1 MAWRSHHVHAWRFA
15 LGCAPRQ
22 KLHLNTTS
30 PVIVAQSGV
39 RRLPRVVLWL
49 LCIAYVVLGYVG
61 REPWK
66 ATDIASFGFMR
77 ELAKAPLANWLQP
90 RMLDLAPDAASGLL
104 PYWLGALVLQWLP
117 SGSGSMAMEA
127 FAARLPFMALLG
139 LTLWGTWYAAYHLAR
154 NIGAQPVAFAFGGE
168 AQGTDYARV
177 IADGAL
183 LALLAT
189 LGLAQYSHETAPPL
203 VQLTA
208 STAVLYGMAAMPHR
222 PIRGSA
228 VASLGLVAFSLSGAP
243 WLSLIEGAGSAL
255 LLLLAH
261 LRRVRDPRPQTLGH
275 GTWLPFS
282 AISLA
287 SLLGAALAWSLGL
300 FVWSLSG
307 NPNHWT
313 SQLRLFIWFLW
324 PVWPFVLWTL
334 WRWRRQLR
342 QLDQHRQIALP
353 LLFMLPAL
361 ITACATAAG
370 DRALLLAVP
379 ALAVLAAFALPT
391 FDRGMSALIDW
402 FTLLFFSAWAI
413 VIWVVW
419 LSMVTGVPAKPAA
432 NVARL
437 APGFS
442 PSFSLIATGIAV
454 AATLAWA
461 WLVRWRTKRSRSAIW
476 KSLALPAGGAVL
488 CWSLL
493 MTLWLPA
500 LDYARSYL
508 PQMQALRA
516 LVPTATCMNSY
527 QLRAPQIAALEY
539 YLGSWL
545 HQPKLLR
552 SFGADDACDHTI
564 VSGEAH
570 ARWIIDPRATA
581 WEIMGAV
588 RRPTDR
594 DDRDEDL
601 LIYRKRANP

>member
-1 MAWRSHHVHAWRFA
+1 
-15 LGCAPRQ
+15 
-22 KLHLNTTS
+22 LNTSS

-49 LCIAYVVLGYVG
+49 LCIAYVLLGYMG

-66 ATDIASFGFMR
+66 AADIASFGYMR
-77 ELAKAPLANWLQP
+77 ELVQTPWADWLRP
-90 RMLDLAPDAASGLL
+90 HMLDLTPDATSGLL
-104 PYWLGALVLQWLP
+104 PYWLGALAMQWVPAGSADLQ
-117 SGSGSMAMEA
+117 A
-127 FAARLPFMALLG
+127 FASRLPFIALLG

-154 NIGAQPVAFAFGGE
+154 NIGAQPIAFAFGGE

-228 VASLGLVAFSLSGAP
+228 VASLGLVAMSLSGAP
-243 WLSLIEGAGSAL
+243 WLSLIYGAGSAL

-282 AISLA
+282 AVTLA
-287 SLLGAALAWSLGL
+287 SLLGAALAWALDL
-300 FVWSLSG
+300 FGWGASG

-313 SQLRLFIWFLW
+313 SQMRLFIWFLW

-334 WRWRRQLR
+334 WRWRRQFR

-361 ITACATAAG
+361 FTACATAAG
-370 DRALLLAVP
+370 DRGLLLAVP

-391 FDRGMSALIDW
+391 FDRSISALIDW

-419 LSMVTGVPAKPAA
+419 LSMMTGVPAKPAA

-437 APGFS
+437 APGFT
-442 PSFSLIATGIAV
+442 PSFSIIATVIAI

-500 LDYARSYL
+500 LDYARSYQ

-516 LVPTATCMNSY
+516 MRLRPVCMNSY
-527 QLRAPQIAALEY
+527 QLRAPQVAALNY
-539 YLGSWL
+539 YLSDWL
-545 HQPKLLR
+545 YNLELLH
-552 SFGADDACDHTI
+552 SFGSKNSCDFTI
-564 VSGEAH
+564 VSGEARS
-570 ARWIIDPRATA
+570 RWLKEPSATA
-581 WEIMGAV
+581 WEYVGTV

-594 DDRDEDL
+594 DEHDEDL
-601 LIYRKRANP
+601 LIYRKRQP

>member
-1 MAWRSHHVHAWRFA
+1 M
-15 LGCAPRQ
+15 
-22 KLHLNTTS
+22 NTSS
-30 PVIVAQSGV
+30 PVIVAQSSV
-39 RRLPRVVLWL
+39 RRLPRGVLWL

-66 ATDIASFGFMR
+66 AADIASFGYMR
-77 ELAKAPLANWLQP
+77 ELVKAPWADWLRP
-90 RMLDLAPDAASGLL
+90 HMLDLAPDATSGLL
-104 PYWLGALVLQWLP
+104 PYWLGALAMQWLP
-117 SGSGSMAMEA
+117 AGSADW
-127 FAARLPFMALLG
+127 AALTSRLPFMALLG

-154 NIGAQPVAFAFGGE
+154 NIGAQPIAFAFGGE

-208 STAVLYGMAAMPHR
+208 STAVLYGMSAMPHR

-228 VASLGLVAFSLSGAP
+228 VAGLGLVAMSLSGAP
-243 WLSLIEGAGSAL
+243 WLSLIYGAGSAL

-261 LRRVRDPRPQTLGH
+261 RRRVRDPRPQTLGH

-282 AISLA
+282 AVTLA
-287 SLLGAALAWSLGL
+287 SLLGAALAWALDL
-300 FVWSLSG
+300 FVWSVSG
-307 NPNHWT
+307 NPTHWT
-313 SQLRLFIWFLW
+313 SQMRLFIWFLW
-324 PVWPFVLWTL
+324 PVWPFVLWSL

-361 ITACATAAG
+361 FTACATAAG

-379 ALAVLAAFALPT
+379 ALAVLVAFALPT
-391 FDRGMSALIDW
+391 FDRSIAALIDW
-402 FTLLFFSAWAI
+402 FTLLFFSAWAV

-419 LSMVTGVPAKPAA
+419 LSMMTGVPAKPAA

-437 APGFS
+437 APGFT
-442 PSFSLIATGIAV
+442 PSFSIVATVIAI

-488 CWSLL
+488 CWILL

-516 LVPTATCMNSY
+516 MQLRPVCMNSY
-527 QLRAPQIAALEY
+527 QLRAPQVAALNY
-539 YLGSWL
+539 YQGEWIYN
-545 HQPKLLR
+545 PDLLR
-552 SFGADDACDHTI
+552 SFGSDDTCDFTI
-564 VSGEAH
+564 VSGEARG
-570 ARWIIDPRATA
+570 RWRQEPSAAA
-581 WEIMGAV
+581 WEYVGTA

-594 DDRDEDL
+594 DEHDEDL
-601 LIYRKRANP
+601 LIYRKRHP